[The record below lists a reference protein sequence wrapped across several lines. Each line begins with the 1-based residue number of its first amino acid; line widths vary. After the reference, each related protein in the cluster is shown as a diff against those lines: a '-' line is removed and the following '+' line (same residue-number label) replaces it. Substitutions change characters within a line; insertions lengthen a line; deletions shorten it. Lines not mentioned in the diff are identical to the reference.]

1 MRSMGSTEAA
11 IATAVRMARLTDRGR
26 ATARG
31 PRSAARGRGGASFS
45 QSDSD
50 PAAGGDAAVPETLE
64 LFLAHVELEKGYS
77 PATVTAYGTDL
88 MQFHGVLTAEGFGLD
103 APEDV
108 TRRHVQRYLAELH
121 RLRTARSSVARKL
134 SALRAFFR
142 YMLRLRRVTADPVA
156 AVHNPRQEK
165 RQPRTLNVDQVFA
178 LLDTGHGPATG
189 APDGDCDAGVAT
201 RKSMGNTVDDAVCGH
216 GSGSLVSGH
225 HDAPR
230 GTVSGAGADAAA
242 APTHPAGRTS
252 RKPLSTAV
260 ESMSGDTLHAEA
272 IRRRDLALAELLY
285 GSGLRISEALG
296 LDVLDADP
304 SAGVVRVLGKGSKE
318 RMSPLSDTSA
328 DALREWLHFRHHLAS
343 EGERALFVGARG
355 GRLDRR
361 QATRIID
368 ALCRRAGLPQS
379 VSPHGLRHSFA
390 THLLEAGADLRSVQ
404 ELLGHARLATTQR
417 YTHLTLAHLIE
428 VYDKAHPRASL
439 GVSQYA
445 APKPE
450 SVPILASEPLSG
462 PTSSAS
468 SREDSERRQPSRSRA
483 RKKSHG

>member
-1 MRSMGSTEAA
+1 MPGAA
-11 IATAVRMARLTDRGR
+11 ATRVDIAAVVRMADAVGRGR
-26 ATARG
+26 PKTRAAQTTAR
-31 PRSAARGRGGASFS
+31 RQGGESFS
-45 QSDSD
+45 QGH
-50 PAAGGDAAVPETLE
+50 PAGDGDAVAVPETLE

-88 MQFHGVLTAEGFGLD
+88 MQFHGVLTAEGCGLD
-103 APEDV
+103 EPENI

-142 YMLRLRRVTADPVA
+142 YMLRLRRVAADPVA

-178 LLDTGHGPATG
+178 LLDTGHVPAKG
-189 APDGDCDAGVAT
+189 GQGGD
-201 RKSMGNTVDDAVCGH
+201 GH
-216 GSGSLVSGH
+216 GARRAS
-225 HDAPR
+225 HDR
-230 GTVSGAGADAAA
+230 LADNPSAAE
-242 APTHPAGRTS
+242 P
-252 RKPLSTAV
+252 
-260 ESMSGDTLHAEA
+260 MSGEALHAEA

-328 DALREWLHFRHHLAS
+328 DALRGWLHFRHHLAPD
-343 EGERALFVGARG
+343 GERALFVGARG

-368 ALCRRAGLPQS
+368 ALCRKAGLPQS

-439 GVSQYA
+439 GVPHGA
-445 APKPE
+445 DGPHDTAPQQ
-450 SVPILASEPLSG
+450 ASAT
-462 PTSSAS
+462 TSSQDTGEQRKS
-468 SREDSERRQPSRSRA
+468 HRGGS
-483 RKKSHG
+483 RKKSQG